1 MKWDIKHLKYLEQGI
16 GNEFFALL
24 ICFFAKLLSF
34 QSSLLQTKCIVLVS
48 LAVATKKTYT

>member
-1 MKWDIKHLKYLEQGI
+1 MKWDIKHLKYLEQGV